1 MESGESLP
9 KHSIIRHKSDFDR
22 LFGNGRTRQGAYV
35 YVHFAS
41 LTDAASPD
49 LFKVGLVCGKRI
61 GVAAVR
67 NRYKRRMRE
76 IIRRNKP
83 ACAGLEVMIVAK
95 PTILQSTYEG
105 LRADI
110 QDVLQRIRGKGR
122 T

>member
-22 LFGNGRTRQGAYV
+22 LFGNGRIRQGTYIYA
-35 YVHFAS
+35 HFTT
-41 LTDAASPD
+41 LTDASSPA
-49 LFKVGLVCGKRI
+49 LFKIGLVCGKRI

-76 IIRRNKP
+76 IVRRNKT
-83 ACAGLEVMIVAK
+83 ACAGFEVMIVAK
-95 PTILQSTYEG
+95 PAILQSTYED
-105 LRADI
+105 LRLDI
-110 QDVLQRIRGKGR
+110 LDVLQRIRGKGK